1 MDKEKYTV
9 VSFSGG
15 KDSTAMLLKML
26 ELGEPIDEVV
36 CCDTY
41 KEFPQMYEHI
51 EKIRKVVE
59 DKDIKFTL
67 LRHPMTFDE
76 WMFEYTPK
84 RRNPEAFKAKFG
96 DAKGK
101 GWATSRVRWCSG
113 ELKIKLMDRYFRE
126 LKAEKNVV
134 ECIGIAADEI
144 KRLERENQKQSGK
157 RYPLVEWGWSEKECL
172 DYCYSLGY
180 DWGGL
185 YNIFSRVSCWCCPL
199 QPLEELR
206 KLKKHFPDLWE
217 DLKDMDKRNWQ
228 KFKMD
233 YSVEDL
239 DRRFNFEDQR
249 LAEGKSIRSREF
261 FKELKNLLDSGQ

>member
-1 MDKEKYTV
+1 MDKEKYIV

-67 LRHPMTFDE
+67 LQSDKSFDY
-76 WMFEYTPK
+76 WMFDYEPK
-84 RRNPEAFKAKFG
+84 HRNPEAFKAKYG
-96 DAKGK
+96 DVKGYS
-101 GWATSRVRWCSG
+101 WANFQTRWCTG
-113 ELKIKLMDRYFRE
+113 VLKTRVIDKYFKE
-126 LKAEKNVV
+126 LKAKKNVV
-134 ECIGIAADEI
+134 ECVGIAADEI
-144 KRLERENQKQSGK
+144 ERINRDNNRAKRL
-157 RYPLVEWGWSEKECL
+157 PLVEWGMSEKECL

-185 YNIFSRVSCWCCPL
+185 YKLFNRVSCWCCPL

-206 KLKKHFPDLWE
+206 KLKKHFPELWSE
-217 DLKDMDKRNWQ
+217 LLEMDRKTWRQFKDTYSVAELDKR
-228 KFKMD
+228 FD
-233 YSVEDL
+233 
-239 DRRFNFEDQR
+239 FEDQR